1 MDNTVIIPV
10 YNVGQRLVACLDSI
24 KDAFLLARAAYPEF
38 AVEVICVNDGS
49 KDDSGKIL
57 DAYVDEVSVEGLSF
71 VAVHQENAG
80 PSVARNKGLSLATG
94 RWVSFVDSD
103 DTVSKAYFKIFIDWP
118 HKADINFFAMRWLY
132 ESGEELIAAVRKPTF
147 ADSPDAI
154 ASAIYQM
161 TGILHERNIFAFMP
175 NKFICNELIRH
186 NKIKFVEGLSLS
198 EDEVFIFNVCHF
210 AKSLSILP
218 NALYEY
224 QVSSSGLT
232 NAKYRPIEWLADLYE
247 GIACEDARDD
257 FKRAALKGCVGFVRE
272 LTLKNPTI
280 KNLTRYL
287 RFLKTYKALLPS
299 KVIDHKRIRLML
311 KIPEKIMVL
320 GLKIGGERCR
330 RIFL

>member
-80 PSVARNKGLSLATG
+80 PSVARNKGLSLASG
-94 RWVSFVDSD
+94 RWVSFADSD
-103 DTVSKAYFKIFIDWP
+103 DTVSKAYFKTFIDWP

-272 LTLKNPTI
+272 LAKREPTI
-280 KNLTRYL
+280 KNLKRYIS
-287 RFLKTYKALLPS
+287 FLNTYKILLP
-299 KVIDHKRIRLML
+299 KKIVNHKRTRLML
-311 KIPEKIMVL
+311 ACPSFLFVL
-320 GLKIGGERCR
+320 LLKFGGPRCR
-330 RIFL
+330 QIFL